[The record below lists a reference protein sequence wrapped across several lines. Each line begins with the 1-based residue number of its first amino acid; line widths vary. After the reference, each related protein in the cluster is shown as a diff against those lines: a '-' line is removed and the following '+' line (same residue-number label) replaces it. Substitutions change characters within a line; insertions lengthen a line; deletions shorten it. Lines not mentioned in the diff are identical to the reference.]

1 MRTFV
6 IRKIPDHIWK
16 SVKIRVAQE
25 GITLN
30 EAMLILV
37 RAYAEDKGGHN
48 DREYAKYHTLL
59 VP

>member
-37 RAYAEDKGGHN
+37 KAYAGGEIN
-48 DREYAKYHTLL
+48 IKKEENNA
-59 VP
+59 